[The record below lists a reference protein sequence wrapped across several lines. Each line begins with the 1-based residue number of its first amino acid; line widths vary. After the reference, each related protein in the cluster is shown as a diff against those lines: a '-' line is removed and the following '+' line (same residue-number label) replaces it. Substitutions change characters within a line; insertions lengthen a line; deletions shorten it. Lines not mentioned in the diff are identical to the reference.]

1 MSKTARLGLAL
12 GAGLTVIGLMATVGP
27 LSAAASSDT
36 HSTTANVAVNP
47 VITLSG
53 LTSSFTLTGNPGAT
67 AAANSAVTMNV
78 RTNNITGYSVSVQA
92 ASANMAGATS
102 GNTDVIPVSA
112 LSVRETGT
120 TPFSALSNTA
130 PVTVH
135 TQATRS
141 AAAGDTVN
149 NDFSVAV
156 PFVNSDTYSATLN
169 YVAATQ

>member
-12 GAGLTVIGLMATVGP
+12 GAALTVIGLMATVGP
-27 LSAAASSDT
+27 LSAAALSDT

-53 LTSSFTLTGNPGAT
+53 LTSNFTLTGNPGAT

-112 LSVRETGT
+112 LSVRETST
-120 TPFSALSNTA
+120 TLFSALSSTV

-135 TQATRS
+135 SQATRS